1 MKNEERAVPCA
12 SGQIAVDGVPEEIKI
27 LPLGM
32 VHNERQDFLVDEESC
47 QAIIN
52 QFKGRKLDLVI
63 DYEHQTLKDI
73 QAPAG
78 GWIKD
83 IWKGGDALIAKVEWT
98 PKAQE
103 YLRNKEYR
111 YLSPVVMVRKND
123 GRAISIHSAALT
135 NTPAIDGMFAVVNS
149 VGFPAGEIEIEIPE
163 GGKIMEFLQKMA
175 AMLGLPETATEDDIK
190 NAVESL
196 MKKGTETEAVA
207 NSTILTMLNLK
218 ADAKTEDVTAKIQ
231 QLQNGGVGVAAEL
244 TELKEKFA
252 KREAGDAVAVALK
265 SGKISS
271 AQKEWAEEYA
281 LKDPTGFQSFCE
293 KAVAVVP
300 MGTVATTT
308 PDSTGSKTGVD
319 TIVLKNLG
327 LTKEDLEKYAYKEE

>member
-1 MKNEERAVPCA
+1 MKNKEHAVVCA
-12 SGQIAVDGVPEEIKI
+12 AGQITVDGVPEEIKL

-32 VHNERQDFLVDEESC
+32 VHNMHQDFLVDEESC

-52 QFKGRKLDLVI
+52 RFKGRQLDLVI

-83 IWKGGDALIAKVEWT
+83 IRRGEDALIAKAEWT

-111 YLSPVVMVRKND
+111 YLSPVVMVRKSD
-123 GRAISIHSAALT
+123 SRAIAIHSVAMT

-149 VGFPAGEIEIEIPE
+149 AGIPAGEIEIPE
-163 GGKIMEFLQKMA
+163 GGTNMEFLVKLA
-175 AMLGLPETATEDDIK
+175 AMLGLPETATEDEIK
-190 NAVESL
+190 NAVEAL
-196 MKKGTETEAVA
+196 KKSVETETETEAVA

-231 QLQNGGVGVAAEL
+231 QIQNGGAGVAAEL
-244 TELKEKFA
+244 TELKERLA
-252 KREAGDAVAVALK
+252 KREAAEAVAVALK
-265 SGKISS
+265 DGKISA
-271 AQKEWAEEYA
+271 AQKDWAFEYA
-281 LKDPTGFQSFCE
+281 LKEPAGFERFCE
-293 KAVAVVP
+293 KAAPVVP
-300 MGTVATTT
+300 MGKTQINAPEASGKTEMDTV
-308 PDSTGSKTGVD
+308 
-319 TIVLKNLG
+319 VLKNLG
-327 LTKEDLEKYAYKEE
+327 LTKEDLEKYADKEE